1 MSRFPPSAT
10 SAAGIIFVA
19 ASVIAAPAHAQE
31 TTSGATAGAGLE
43 EVTVTAR
50 KVTENLQNANVSI
63 SVVSGDAL
71 ADDGIKDLLDL
82 ESQLPG
88 VRFSESGLSSILI
101 RGVGTVNNQPGVD
114 SAVLYSQDGTY
125 MSHLQALPPMM
136 FDIERIEV
144 VRGPQGTL
152 YGRNS
157 NGGSLNI
164 ITARP
169 VLNDFRAQASVTAG
183 NYNEIDT
190 NLMLNIPA
198 GEKVAFRISGA
209 TDKADPY
216 FDDGSEGT
224 DNWATRVRMLAA
236 PTENL
241 DILAT
246 LEYSRIDD
254 TGVGI
259 SYCPPRSDKPACQG
273 YPWKPYAGF
282 GAPGTFGTPGGQSG
296 ENPNYLTRDNYS
308 AYVELNYNFG
318 WSTLTSLTNYHKYD
332 MSNRYVWDYATDY
345 RPIHKDK
352 FYTQEI
358 RLASSADSK
367 ISWVTGLFYAKEK
380 LNTLEYFDYNQHPG
394 VRLRIPDGS
403 VESEAIFGEAT
414 LPLNDKWSL
423 VAGARYTYER
433 KDTPG
438 LSTAY
443 DATGTVPT
451 TVATGDTPQTEKRPT
466 YKGGVRFQVA
476 PDSLLYFTVAN
487 GFKSG
492 GVNQVPAG
500 IGLVEVYGPEK
511 ILAYQLGSK
520 NRFFDNRFQVNAEA
534 FHYTYDNYQAITT
547 ARDPRGFFPGSF
559 FTTIN
564 VQNAK
569 FYGAEVETS
578 ARVFTNGQFDV
589 NATYLHGEFEFG
601 SNKPGNAPKYTIG
614 AAYQH
619 IFSFAN
625 GGELRAKID
634 SQYVPGNY
642 TSNNNFAASYQE
654 AYHRSGANL
663 TYRLPGGNWKIG
675 AFVLNLEDKAVIR
688 QGQTPTSRPGDN
700 AFLMPPRQYGA
711 TIEYNFGGNR

>member
-1 MSRFPPSAT
+1 MLAIDRQTLAYTLLSAGLMT
-10 SAAGIIFVA
+10 LHSG
-19 ASVIAAPAHAQE
+19 PLLAQ
-31 TTSGATAGAGLE
+31 TAGEGLQE
-43 EVTVTAR
+43 ITVTAR
-50 KVTENLQNANVSI
+50 KVTENLQDANVSI
-63 SVVSGDAL
+63 TAVSGDSL
-71 ADDGIKDLLDL
+71 ANDGIKDLLDL

-164 ITARP
+164 ITNRP
-169 VLNDFRAQASVTAG
+169 VLNEMRASAAATFG
-183 NYNEIDT
+183 NYDAIDT
-190 NLMLNIPA
+190 NVMLNVPL
-198 GEKVAFRISGA
+198 GEKVAVRAAVA
-209 TDKADPY
+209 TDKSDPY

-224 DNWATRVRMLAA
+224 DNWAARLRMLVA
-236 PTENL
+236 PSDNF
-241 DILAT
+241 DVLAT
-246 LEYSRIDD
+246 LEYSKIDD

-259 SYCPPRSDKPACQG
+259 SYCPPRSDKPACAG
-273 YPWKPYAGF
+273 YPWRPYAGF
-282 GAPGTFGTPGGQSG
+282 GAPGTFGTPEGQRG

-308 AYVELNYNFG
+308 AYVELNYRTS
-318 WSTLTSLTNYHKYD
+318 WATLTSLTNYHKYD

-358 RLASSADSK
+358 RLASQSDAK
-367 ISWVTGLFYAKEK
+367 FSWVTGLFYAREK
-380 LNTLEYFDYNQHPG
+380 LNTLEYFDYNQRPG
-394 VRLRIPDGS
+394 VRLRIPNGT
-403 VESEAIFGEAT
+403 VESEAIFGDVTIPVTSA
-414 LPLNDKWSL
+414 LSV

-443 DATGTVPT
+443 DSTGTIPT
-451 TVATGDTPQTEKRPT
+451 TVATGDTPLTEKRPT
-466 YKGGVRFQVA
+466 WKGGITYKWA
-476 PDSLLYFTVAN
+476 PDSMLYATVSN

-520 NRFFDNRFQVNAEA
+520 NRFLENRLQVNGEA
-534 FHYTYDNYQAITT
+534 FYYEYDNYQAITT

-564 VQNAK
+564 VQNAI
-569 FYGAEVETS
+569 FYGAEFESS
-578 ARVFTNGQFDV
+578 ARVFTGGQLDL
-589 NATYLHGEFEFG
+589 ALTLLHAEFELG
-601 SNKPGNAPKYTIG
+601 SNRPGNAPKYTIG

-619 IFSFAN
+619 IFNLAN

-654 AYHRSGANL
+654 AYTRTGANVSYL
-663 TYRLPGGNWKIG
+663 FPGRAWKIG

-688 QGQTPTSRPGDN
+688 QGQLPTSRPGDN
-700 AFLMPPRQYGA
+700 AFLMPPRQYGVSF
-711 TIEYNFGGNR
+711 EYNFGGSR

>member
-1 MSRFPPSAT
+1 MLRLTPHTLICTVSLAGLTAAFSAPSQ
-10 SAAGIIFVA
+10 
-19 ASVIAAPAHAQE
+19 AQ
-31 TTSGATAGAGLE
+31 GAGEGLQE
-43 EVTVTAR
+43 ITVTAR
-50 KVTENLQNANVSI
+50 KVTENLQDANVSI
-63 SVVSGDAL
+63 TVVSGDAL
-71 ADDGIKDLLDL
+71 AEDGIKDLLDL

-101 RGVGTVNNQPGVD
+101 RGIGTVNNQPGVD

-164 ITARP
+164 ITRRP
-169 VLNDFRAQASVTAG
+169 VLNEFQASGGVTLG
-183 NYNEIDT
+183 NFDSIDT
-190 NLMLNIPA
+190 NAMVNVPL
-198 GEKVAFRISGA
+198 GEKVALRAAVA
-209 TDKADPY
+209 TDKGDPY

-224 DNWATRVRMLAA
+224 DNWAARVRMLVA
-236 PTENL
+236 PSDNL
-241 DILAT
+241 DIVGT
-246 LEYSRIDD
+246 LEFSRIDD

-259 SYCPPRSDKPACQG
+259 SYCPPRSDKPACEG
-273 YPWKPYAGF
+273 YPWRPYAGF
-282 GAPGTFGTPGGQSG
+282 GAPGTFGTPEGQSG

-308 AYVELNYNFG
+308 AYLELNYRTS

-358 RLASSADSK
+358 RLASTPDAK
-367 ISWVTGLFYAKEK
+367 FSWVTGLFYAKEK
-380 LNTLEYFDYNQHPG
+380 LNTLEYFDYNQLPG
-394 VRLRIPDGS
+394 VRLRIPNGT
-403 VESEAIFGEAT
+403 VESEAIFGEVTYPVTPA
-414 LPLNDKWSL
+414 LSL

-443 DATGTVPT
+443 DSTGTIPT
-451 TVATGDTPQTEKRPT
+451 TVETGDTPLTEKRPT
-466 YKGGVRFQVA
+466 WKGGFTWKVA
-476 PDSLLYFTVAN
+476 PDSMIYATVSN

-500 IGLVEVYGPEK
+500 LGLVEVYGPEK

-520 NRFFDNRFQVNAEA
+520 NRFFNNRLQLNGEA
-534 FHYTYDNYQAITT
+534 FYYEYDNYQAITT
-547 ARDPRGFFPGSF
+547 ARDPRGFFPGNF

-564 VQNAK
+564 VQNAL
-569 FYGAEVETS
+569 FYGAEFESS
-578 ARVFTNGQFDV
+578 ARVLDSGQFDL
-589 NATYLHGEFEFG
+589 ALTLLHAEFELG
-601 SNKPGNAPKYTIG
+601 SNRPGNAPKYTIA

-625 GGELRAKID
+625 GGELTAKIN

-642 TSNNNFAASYQE
+642 TSNNNFAASWQE
-654 AYHRSGANL
+654 AYTRTGANL
-663 TYRLPGGNWKIG
+663 TYTLPGGAWRIG

-688 QGQTPTSRPGDN
+688 QGQLPTSRPGDN
-700 AFLMPPRQYGA
+700 AFLMPPRQYGVSFQ
-711 TIEYNFGGNR
+711 YDFGGTR

>member
-1 MSRFPPSAT
+1 MTTVTRHALSAMGT
-10 SAAGIIFVA
+10 LCFTGLLATHAEPASA
-19 ASVIAAPAHAQE
+19 QD
-31 TTSGATAGAGLE
+31 TANEGLQ
-43 EVTVTAR
+43 EVTVTAL
-50 KVTENLQNANVSI
+50 KVEENLQNTNVAI
-63 SVVSGDAL
+63 TVVSGEAL
-71 ADDGIKDLLDL
+71 AADGIKDLLDL

-157 NGGSLNI
+157 NGGSLNV

-169 VLNDFRAQASVTAG
+169 VLNEFRASAGVTAG
-183 NYNEIDT
+183 NYDAIDT
-190 NLMLNIPA
+190 NVMLNLPV
-198 GEKVAFRISGA
+198 GEKVAFRAAVA
-209 TDKADPY
+209 TDKSDPY

-224 DNWATRVRMLAA
+224 DNWAARLRMLAA

-246 LEYSRIDD
+246 IEYSKIDD

-259 SYCPPRSDKPACQG
+259 SYCPPRSDKPACAG
-273 YPWKPYAGF
+273 VPWRPYAGF
-282 GAPGTFGTPGGQSG
+282 GAPGTFGTPAGQSG
-296 ENPNYLTRDNYS
+296 ENPNYLTRSNYS
-308 AYVELNYNFG
+308 AYVEANYRTGFG
-318 WSTLTSLTNYHKYD
+318 TFTSLSNYHKYD
-332 MSNRYVWDYATDY
+332 MSNRYVWDFATDY

-352 FYTQEI
+352 FYTQEV
-358 RLASSADSK
+358 RLASNSDSK
-367 ISWVTGLFYAKEK
+367 IAWVTGLFYAKEE
-380 LNTLEYFDYNQHPG
+380 LNTLESFDYNQKPG
-394 VRLRIPDGS
+394 VRLRIPDGE
-403 VESEAIFGEAT
+403 VETEAVFGEAT
-414 LPLNDKWSL
+414 LPVNDKLSF
-423 VAGARYTYER
+423 VTGVRYTRER

-438 LSTAY
+438 LSTAF
-443 DATGTVPT
+443 DATGTIPT
-451 TVATGDTPQTEKRPT
+451 TVATGDTPLTEKRPT
-466 YKGGVRFQVA
+466 WKGGVRYQVA
-476 PDSLLYFTVAN
+476 DDSLLYATVSN

-500 IGLVEVYGPEK
+500 IGLVEVYGAEK
-511 ILAYQLGSK
+511 ILAYQIGSK
-520 NRFFDNRFQVNAEA
+520 NRFFDNRWQLNGEGFYYQ
-534 FHYTYDNYQAITT
+534 YDNYQAITV

-569 FYGAEVETS
+569 FYGAEFESS
-578 ARVFTNGQFDV
+578 ARVLDNGQFDV
-589 NATYLHGEFEFG
+589 ALTLLHAEFELG
-601 SNKPGNAPKYTIG
+601 TNKPGNAPKYTIG

-619 IFSFAN
+619 IFPFSN

-634 SQYVPGNY
+634 SQYVPGNF
-642 TSNNNFAASYQE
+642 TSNSNFAASYQE
-654 AYHRSGANL
+654 SYTRTGANL
-663 TYRLPGGNWKIG
+663 MYTLPGGQWKVG

-711 TIEYNFGGNR
+711 SFEYNFGGNR

>member
-1 MSRFPPSAT
+1 MVTAT
-10 SAAGIIFVA
+10 RQTL
-19 ASVIAAPAHAQE
+19 SVIGTVCFTGLGASLAEPARAQGAANEGLQE
-31 TTSGATAGAGLE
+31 I
-43 EVTVTAR
+43 TVTAR
-50 KVTENLQNANVSI
+50 KVTENLQDANVSI
-63 SVVSGDAL
+63 TVVSGDAL

-125 MSHLQALPPMM
+125 LSHLQALPPMM

-164 ITARP
+164 ITSRP
-169 VLNDFRAQASVTAG
+169 VLNELRASAGATVG
-183 NYNEIDT
+183 NYDAIDT
-190 NLMLNIPA
+190 NLVLNIPA
-198 GEKVAFRISGA
+198 GEKVAFRAAVA
-209 TDKADPY
+209 TDRSDPY
-216 FDDGSEGT
+216 FADGSEGT
-224 DNWATRVRMLAA
+224 DNWAARVRMLVA

-241 DILAT
+241 DILGT
-246 LEYSRIDD
+246 IEYSKIDD

-259 SYCPPRSDKPACQG
+259 SYCPPRSDKPACAG
-273 YPWKPYAGF
+273 YPWRPYAGF

-296 ENPNYLTRDNYS
+296 ENPNYLTRDNYG
-308 AYVELNYNFG
+308 AYVELNYRIG
-318 WSTLTSLTNYHKYD
+318 WGTLTSLSNYHKYD

-345 RPIHKDK
+345 RPIHKDE
-352 FYTQEI
+352 FYTQEV
-358 RLASSADSK
+358 RLASNADSRVA
-367 ISWVTGLFYAKEK
+367 WVTGLFYAKEK
-380 LNTLEYFDYNQHPG
+380 LNTLESFDYRQVPG

-403 VESEAIFGEAT
+403 VESQAVFGEVT
-414 LPLNDKWSL
+414 YPVNDALSF
-423 VAGARYTYER
+423 VGGVRYTYER

-443 DATGTVPT
+443 DVTGTIPT
-451 TVATGDTPQTEKRPT
+451 TVETGDTPLTEKRPT
-466 YKGGVRFQVA
+466 WKGGVRYQVA
-476 PDSLLYFTVAN
+476 PESLLYGTVTT

-520 NRFFDNRFQVNAEA
+520 NRFFGNRLQLNGEA
-534 FHYTYDNYQAITT
+534 FYYQYDNYQAITT

-569 FYGAEVETS
+569 FYGAEFESS
-578 ARVFTNGQFDV
+578 ARVLEGGQFDL
-589 NATYLHGEFEFG
+589 AFTLLHAEFELG
-601 SNKPGNAPKYTIG
+601 TNKPGNAPKYTIA

-619 IFSFAN
+619 IFGFSN

-634 SQYVPGNY
+634 SQYVPGNF
-642 TSNNNFAASYQE
+642 TSNSNFAASYQE
-654 AYHRSGANL
+654 AYTRSGANL
-663 TYRLPGGNWKIG
+663 TYTLPGRAWKLG
-675 AFVLNLEDKAVIR
+675 VFVLNLEDKAVIR

-711 TIEYNFGGNR
+711 SFEYRFGGNR